1 MFTKIFKRILK
12 SIFKKFNLQISP
24 IENYDLKFHFVES
37 NDFEREIINLCR
49 NYSMT
54 GDVRMWGLIQSFKY
68 VINNK
73 IEGDF
78 VECGIRKG
86 GNLILLQKLI
96 EKYNIVNKKIFGFD
110 TFDGMQEPSDFDI
123 DCWGN
128 KIKNVHQ
135 TQEKN
140 QNIDNIWAY
149 SSIEDVRKNYFNNTT
164 KNENLILIKG
174 KVEDTLLDEKN
185 VPEKIA
191 VLKLDTVFY
200 ESYKINYGKKEK
212 SNNIS

>member
-1 MFTKIFKRILK
+1 MFIKIFRRILK
-12 SIFKKFNLQISP
+12 SIFKKFGLKISP

-37 NDFEREIINLCR
+37 NTFEREIINLCK

-54 GDVRMWGLIQSFKY
+54 GDTRMWNLIQSFKY

-78 VECGIRKG
+78 VECGVWKG

-96 EKYNIVNKKIFGFD
+96 EKHNVVNKKIFGYD
-110 TFDGMQEPSDFDI
+110 TFDGMQVPSDFDI

-128 KIKNVHQ
+128 KMKDVLQ

-140 QNIDNIWAY
+140 KNIDNVWSYAT
-149 SSIEDVRKNYFNNTT
+149 IEDVRNNYFKNTNKNN
-164 KNENLILIKG
+164 NLILIKG
-174 KVEDTLLDEKN
+174 KVEDTLPRLSDLNENEPNKTVN
-185 VPEKIA
+185 PEN
-191 VLKLDTVFY
+191 L
-200 ESYKINYGKKEK
+200 
-212 SNNIS
+212 